1 MTDKG
6 LASLDVLDPVT
17 RQARR
22 AGSGRLQTS
31 SRASSRRRRSPA
43 TSPSR
48 SICCGGSINVF
59 VPVLAHRFA
68 RERLKALAQAEG
80 LIAKEQPEVLFVCV
94 HNAGRSQMAAGL
106 VKLRSE
112 GRIHVRSA
120 GSDPGEQINP
130 AVIEAMDE
138 LGVDM
143 SEEFPKP
150 LTDEVVRAA
159 DVVITMG
166 CGDACPIY
174 PGKKYEDWELD
185 DPAGQDLE
193 TVRRIRDELD
203 RRVQTLIGELL
214 RPRELDDRH
223 SREPGRGGVG
233 TFALVFAG
241 CGAIMVDAKTRRSSA
256 TSASRSRSGW

>member
-1 MTDKG
+1 MTEM
-6 LASLDVLDPVT
+6 LDPVT
-17 RQARR
+17 RAHVEKAADALQDEFAGTFSRETIARYI
-22 AGSGRLQTS
+22 AESVDLLGESKIS
-31 SRASSRRRRSPA
+31 
-43 TSPSR
+43 
-48 SICCGGSINVF
+48 VY

-68 RERLKALAQAEG
+68 RERLKALGQADG
-80 LIAKEQPEVLFVCV
+80 LIAKEEPEVLFVCV

-106 VKLRSE
+106 VALRSE

-120 GSDPGEQINP
+120 GSDPGEEINP

-150 LTDEVVRAA
+150 LTDEIVHAA

-174 PGKKYEDWELD
+174 PGKKYEDWALD
-185 DPAGQDLE
+185 DPAGKSLD

-203 RRVQTLIGELL
+203 GRVQRLIAELL
-214 RPRELDDRH
+214 
-223 SREPGRGGVG
+223 G
-233 TFALVFAG
+233 
-241 CGAIMVDAKTRRSSA
+241 
-256 TSASRSRSGW
+256 

>member
-1 MTDKG
+1 M
-6 LASLDVLDPVT
+6 AQALDPVT
-17 RQARR
+17 QRHIDQAADRLADEF
-22 AGSGRLQTS
+22 AGVFSQETIARYLAESADLLGEAR
-31 SRASSRRRRSPA
+31 
-43 TSPSR
+43 
-48 SICCGGSINVF
+48 INVF

-80 LIAKEQPEVLFVCV
+80 IVGKEQPEVLFVCV

-106 VKLRSE
+106 VKLRSQ

-120 GSDPGEQINP
+120 GSDPAEEVNP
-130 AVIEAMDE
+130 AVVEAMEE

-143 SEEFPKP
+143 NEEFPKP

-174 PGKKYEDWELD
+174 PGKKYEDWEFE

-193 TVRRIRDELD
+193 TVRQIRDELD
-203 RRVQTLIGELL
+203 RRVQNLIGELL
-214 RPRELDDRH
+214 PNG
-223 SREPGRGGVG
+223 SGV
-233 TFALVFAG
+233 
-241 CGAIMVDAKTRRSSA
+241 
-256 TSASRSRSGW
+256 

>member
-1 MTDKG
+1 MPEQV
-6 LASLDVLDPVT
+6 VLDPVT
-17 RQARR
+17 RLHIER
-22 AGSGRLQTS
+22 AAEALQREFAGVFSQETIGRYIAESTDLLGD
-31 SRASSRRRRSPA
+31 AKV
-43 TSPSR
+43 
-48 SICCGGSINVF
+48 NVF
-59 VPVLAHRFA
+59 VPVLVHRFA

-80 LIAKEQPEVLFVCV
+80 AMTKEQPEVLFVCV

-120 GSDPGEQINP
+120 GSAPGERINP
-130 AVIEAMDE
+130 AAVEAME
-138 LGVDM
+138 EIGVDM

-174 PGKKYEDWELD
+174 PGKRYEDWELD

-193 TVRRIRDELD
+193 TVRRIRDEID
-203 RRVQTLIGELL
+203 ARVRQLIGELL
-214 RPRELDDRH
+214 
-223 SREPGRGGVG
+223 
-233 TFALVFAG
+233 AA
-241 CGAIMVDAKTRRSSA
+241 
-256 TSASRSRSGW
+256 

>member
-1 MTDKG
+1 
-6 LASLDVLDPVT
+6 
-17 RQARR
+17 
-22 AGSGRLQTS
+22 
-31 SRASSRRRRSPA
+31 
-43 TSPSR
+43 
-48 SICCGGSINVF
+48 
-59 VPVLAHRFA
+59 VLAHRFA
-68 RERLKALAQAEG
+68 RERLKALGQAEG
-80 LIAKEQPEVLFVCV
+80 LITKEQPEVLFVCV

-106 VKLRSE
+106 VKLRSD
-112 GRIHVRSA
+112 GRINVRSA

-130 AVIEAMDE
+130 AVVEAMDE

-185 DPAGQDLE
+185 DPEGQDLE

-203 RRVQTLIGELL
+203 GRVRRLINELL
-214 RPRELDDRH
+214 PAD
-223 SREPGRGGVG
+223 
-233 TFALVFAG
+233 
-241 CGAIMVDAKTRRSSA
+241 
-256 TSASRSRSGW
+256 

>member
-1 MTDKG
+1 MTEM
-6 LASLDVLDPVT
+6 LDPVT
-17 RQARR
+17 RQHVEKAAEALQDEFAGTFSRETIARFI
-22 AGSGRLQTS
+22 AESVELLGNT
-31 SRASSRRRRSPA
+31 
-43 TSPSR
+43 T
-48 SICCGGSINVF
+48 INVF

-68 RERLKALAQAEG
+68 REQLKALGQAEG

-106 VKLRSE
+106 VKLRSD

-120 GSDPGEQINP
+120 GSAPGQEINP
-130 AVIEAMDE
+130 AVVEAMTE

-174 PGKKYEDWELD
+174 PGKKYEDWELG
-185 DPAGQDLE
+185 DPEGKSLVE
-193 TVRRIRDELD
+193 VRAIRDEIDAKVSELL
-203 RRVQTLIGELL
+203 QTLEL
-214 RPRELDDRH
+214 
-223 SREPGRGGVG
+223 EPADS
-233 TFALVFAG
+233 T
-241 CGAIMVDAKTRRSSA
+241 D
-256 TSASRSRSGW
+256 

>member
-1 MTDKG
+1 MSEKG
-6 LASLDVLDPVT
+6 LESVEVLDPIT
-17 RQARR
+17 RQHVERAAAALEDEFSGVFGPETIARYI
-22 AGSGRLQTS
+22 AESTDLLG
-31 SRASSRRRRSPA
+31 
-43 TSPSR
+43 
-48 SICCGGSINVF
+48 GGSINVF

-68 RERLKALAQAEG
+68 RERLKALAQADG
-80 LIAKEQPEVLFVCV
+80 MLVKEMPEVLFVCV

-106 VKLRSE
+106 VELRSA

-130 AVIEAMDE
+130 AVVEAMAE

-174 PGKKYEDWELD
+174 PGKKYEDWKLD
-185 DPAGQDLE
+185 DPAGQDVA
-193 TVRRIRDELD
+193 TVRGIRDELD
-203 RRVQTLIGELL
+203 ARVQVLVDDLL
-214 RPRELDDRH
+214 H
-223 SREPGRGGVG
+223 SNN
-233 TFALVFAG
+233 
-241 CGAIMVDAKTRRSSA
+241 
-256 TSASRSRSGW
+256 

>member
-1 MTDKG
+1 MSQ
-6 LASLDVLDPVT
+6 ALDPVT
-17 RQARR
+17 QHHVRQAAEALADEF
-22 AGSGRLQTS
+22 AGVFSKKTIERYISESVDLLGGGRIS
-31 SRASSRRRRSPA
+31 
-43 TSPSR
+43 
-48 SICCGGSINVF
+48 VF

-80 LIAKEQPEVLFVCV
+80 MMVKEQPEVLFVCV

-106 VKLRSE
+106 VKLRSQ

-120 GSDPGEQINP
+120 GSAPADEVNP
-130 AVIEAMDE
+130 AVVEAMEE

-143 SEEFPKP
+143 AEEFPKP
-150 LTDEVVRAA
+150 LADEVVRAA

-174 PGKKYEDWELD
+174 PGKRYEDWVLD

-203 RRVQTLIGELL
+203 ARVETLVDELL
-214 RPRELDDRH
+214 
-223 SREPGRGGVG
+223 G
-233 TFALVFAG
+233 
-241 CGAIMVDAKTRRSSA
+241 
-256 TSASRSRSGW
+256 

>member
-1 MTDKG
+1 MCVDIVKLEPRDCGYGNMPATAAVETRSAAMTEM
-6 LASLDVLDPVT
+6 LDPVT
-17 RQARR
+17 RTHVERAAAALQDEFAGTFSRETIARFISESVDLL
-22 AGSGRLQTS
+22 GESK
-31 SRASSRRRRSPA
+31 
-43 TSPSR
+43 
-48 SICCGGSINVF
+48 INVF

-68 RERLKALAQAEG
+68 RERLKALGQAEG
-80 LIAKEQPEVLFVCV
+80 LITKEQPEVLFVCV

-106 VKLRSE
+106 VKLRSK

-174 PGKKYEDWELD
+174 PGKKYEDWELA
-185 DPAGQDLE
+185 DPEGQDLD

-203 RRVQTLIGELL
+203 GRVRRLINELL
-214 RPRELDDRH
+214 PED
-223 SREPGRGGVG
+223 
-233 TFALVFAG
+233 
-241 CGAIMVDAKTRRSSA
+241 
-256 TSASRSRSGW
+256 